1 MGRNTVLEAFTQV
14 SVNNW
19 GIGSG
24 VELPFGGLRFS
35 GFGREKGLA
44 ALSEYSACKTT
55 VVRVTGGVG
64 GR

>member
-1 MGRNTVLEAFTQV
+1 VM
-14 SVNNW
+14 
-19 GIGSG
+19 
-24 VELPFGGLRFS
+24 LPFGGLRHS

-44 ALSEYSACKTT
+44 ALAEYSALKTT